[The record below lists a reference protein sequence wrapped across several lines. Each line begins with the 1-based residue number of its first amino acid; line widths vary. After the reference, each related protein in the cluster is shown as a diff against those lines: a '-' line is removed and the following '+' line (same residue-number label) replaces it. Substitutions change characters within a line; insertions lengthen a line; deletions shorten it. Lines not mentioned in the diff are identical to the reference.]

1 MLKSNI
7 TFIVGL
13 FFCFSAIIAQEN
25 KNRLTIEILD
35 PQYAGKIFRNTN
47 NQGEKIQ
54 GSPYYQLMFASAKV
68 ENVVSKA
75 IMRYNAY
82 RDEFEF
88 IGPKNDTLLLD
99 KIDDFGTIVFLGSNK
114 KYKLVTYSNNIE
126 KSHKGYLIEL
136 YSKANF
142 TLFKREWVSF
152 YAGKKA
158 KTSLEKD
165 MPAKFNKESDSYY
178 LKDTNG
184 NITDFPESK
193 KQLTKLFPDKKEAIE
208 TFVKENKIDFDAD
221 ADRIKII
228 DFLAQ

>member
-1 MLKSNI
+1 MKYSATLFSIILFSIASFAQKTEPTGKQI
-7 TFIVGL
+7 TPYNVHITGL
-13 FFCFSAIIAQEN
+13 DQFAAERP
-25 KNRLTIEILD
+25 K
-35 PQYAGKIFRNTN
+35 
-47 NQGEKIQ
+47 
-54 GSPYYQLMFASAKV
+54 GSPYIQPLFAQAKL
-68 ENVVSKA
+68 ENIETKA
-75 IMRYNAY
+75 NMRYNAY
-82 RDEFEF
+82 SDQFEF
-88 IGPKNDTLLLD
+88 IGNRNDTLLLD

-142 TLFKREWVSF
+142 TLFKREWISF

-193 KQLTKLFPDKKEAIE
+193 KQLTKLFPVKKEAIE
-208 TFVKENKIDFDAD
+208 SFVKENKIDFDAD